1 MESTE
6 RDSSPYTYATTFFC
20 TVCVCARPCVL
31 LTVYSAPAASISET
45 SAEVSG
51 DAQAGGGD
59 NKEAKMHKRNGDENI
74 V

>member
-6 RDSSPYTYATTFFC
+6 RDSSSYTYATTFF
-20 TVCVCARPCVL
+20 VLFVCARPCVL
-31 LTVYSAPAASISET
+31 LTVYSAPTASISET

-51 DAQAGGGD
+51 DAQAGRGD
-59 NKEAKMHKRNGDENI
+59 NKEAKMYKRNGDEDI